1 MFASARNGNGGW
13 TIPDVPGLLAR
24 VRVGSANG
32 ICQPDAGGLS
42 VDVGGNCFLGCRN
55 CLRRV
60 GGRLRF
66 TGFISSAGS
75 AEPIW
80 LCYRHNNQV
89 SVVAE
94 PGRRHHSWPA
104 GGPTQNEGSLAP
116 QFQPPAIVDLEKLAK
131 KWAKK

>member
-1 MFASARNGNGGW
+1 VVCLVVVGGTFFW
-13 TIPDVPGLLAR
+13 GGGTACGGGGAVLFSRFFPPAPGPAELF
-24 VRVGSANG
+24 
-32 ICQPDAGGLS
+32 GLS
-42 VDVGGNCFLGCRN
+42 
-55 CLRRV
+55 
-60 GGRLRF
+60 
-66 TGFISSAGS
+66 S
-75 AEPIW
+75 
-80 LCYRHNNQV
+80 RHNNQV